1 MNLNFEVVQSRNE
14 QDEWRAEA
22 IDNEGMVFVTLFSG
36 PNAKERAE
44 EYAAWKNGVPEL
56 AHSARR

>member
-22 IDNEGMVFVTLFSG
+22 IDSEGMVFVTIFSG

-44 EYAAWKNGVPEL
+44 EYATWKNGVPEL